1 MTTASMISGLAG
13 GRITVSAG
21 ANMLGQHA
29 QERNP
34 EATLYVGNLDA
45 QMDEYFL
52 KSGDEKLVAAKLNED
67 LDSYWKNKPAE
78 MEE

>member
-1 MTTASMISGLAG
+1 MDADAFGAEDLGPDGGEGLFG
-13 GRITVSAG
+13 GRG
-21 ANMLGQHA
+21 G
-29 QERNP
+29 RGGRG
-34 EATLYVGNLDA
+34 EAKPRTAEELDA

>member
-1 MTTASMISGLAG
+1 VITKSPSGPAKGKQAGNKHGNG
-13 GRITVSAG
+13 GRG
-21 ANMLGQHA
+21 G
-29 QERNP
+29 RGGRG
-34 EATLYVGNLDA
+34 EAKPRTAEELDA